1 MPVEIKELTIKALV
15 NAREDAHGSTPIRPS
30 ELEKLKKEIIQEC
43 MEKIFRELQLK
54 SER

>member
-15 NAREDAHGSTPIRPS
+15 SANDTPRGTQLISPLD
-30 ELEKLKKEIIQEC
+30 LEKLKKEIVREC
-43 MEKIFRELQLK
+43 MEKILGELQLK

>member
-15 NAREDAHGSTPIRPS
+15 HATRDPQGKAPIRPS
-30 ELEKLKKEIIQEC
+30 DLEKLKKEIVQEC
-43 MEKIFRELQLK
+43 MEKIMLELQLK